1 MTKTSRISGFFKLSV
16 EERRGLVKD
25 FAGLTDE
32 EVENISGQIDIEL
45 ADRMVENVIGTIDVP
60 FGVATNFLING
71 KEYLIPMAIEEPSVI
86 AAAGN
91 AAKMAREKGG
101 FTTSSTGPIMIGQ
114 IQVVGVVDPFSAR
127 FEILAKKDE
136 IIELA
141 NKQDPFLVSVGG
153 GAIDVEVRVVD
164 SKSGPMIIVHL
175 IVNCKDAMG
184 ANTVNTM
191 SEAVSPMIEEITSGK
206 AVLRIISNL
215 ADKRL
220 MRARAVFSKEV
231 IGGEDVVDS
240 IIQAYHFADADVYR
254 ASTHNKG
261 VMNGITAVVLATGN
275 DTRAVES
282 GVHTYACRTGEYKPV
297 TLWEKNGDGDLVG
310 TIEIPIAAGLVG
322 GATKTHPTAKA
333 AVRILGV
340 ESATELGEV
349 MSVVGLAQNFA
360 ALRALATEGI
370 QRGHMKLHAK
380 NIAVTAGAEGDMIE
394 KVAAQMVQE
403 KAIRVDR
410 AKEILDELSR

>member
-1 MTKTSRISGFFKLSV
+1 M

-220 MRARAVFSKEV
+220 MRARAVFSKEA

-394 KVAAQMVQE
+394 KVAARMVQE

-410 AKEILDELSR
+410 AKEILDELNK

>member
-16 EERRGLVKD
+16 KERMNLVKD
-25 FAGLTDE
+25 FSDLTDE
-32 EVENISGQIDIEL
+32 EVNDIGGRLGIEQ

-60 FGVATNFLING
+60 LGVATNFLING
-71 KEYLIPMAIEEPSVI
+71 KDYLIPMAIEEPSVI

-91 AAKMAREKGG
+91 AAKMARDKGG

-114 IQVVGVVDPFSAR
+114 IQLVDVVDPFSAR
-127 FEILAKKDE
+127 FGIFEKKDE

-141 NKQDPFLVSVGG
+141 NKQDPFLVKVGG
-153 GAIDVEVRVVD
+153 GAIDVEIRVVE
-164 SKSGPMIIVHL
+164 SKSGAMVIIHL
-175 IVNCKDAMG
+175 IVDCKDAMG

-191 SEAVSPMIEEITSGK
+191 AEAVSPLIEEITGGK
-206 AVLRIISNL
+206 AILRIISNF

-231 IGGEDVVDS
+231 IGGEEVVDS
-240 IIQAYHFADADVYR
+240 IVRAYHFADADVYR

-282 GVHTYACRTGEYKPV
+282 GVHSYACRSGVYKPV
-297 TLWEKNGDGDLVG
+297 TIWEKNSDGDLSG
-310 TIEIPIAAGLVG
+310 TIEVPIAAGLVG

-333 AVRILGV
+333 AVKILCV
-340 ESATELGEV
+340 KSATELGEI
-349 MSVVGLAQNFA
+349 MAAVGLAQNFA

-370 QRGHMKLHAK
+370 QRGHMNLHAK
-380 NIAVTAGAEGDMIE
+380 NIAISAGATGDLIDKISE
-394 KVAAQMVQE
+394 QMVKE
-403 KAIRVDR
+403 RAIRIDR
-410 AKEILDELSR
+410 AKELLDELSK

>member
-16 EERRGLVKD
+16 KERMNLVKD
-25 FAGLTDE
+25 FSDLTDE
-32 EVENISGQIDIEL
+32 EVNDIGGQLGIEQ

-60 FGVATNFLING
+60 LGVATNFLING
-71 KEYLIPMAIEEPSVI
+71 KDYLIPMAIEEPSVI

-91 AAKMAREKGG
+91 AAKMARDKGG

-114 IQVVGVVDPFSAR
+114 IQLVDVVDPFSAR
-127 FEILAKKDE
+127 FGIFEKKDE

-141 NKQDPFLVSVGG
+141 NKQDPFLVKVGG
-153 GAIDVEVRVVD
+153 GAIDVEIRVVE
-164 SKSGPMIIVHL
+164 SKSGAMVIIHL
-175 IVNCKDAMG
+175 IVDCKDAMG

-191 SEAVSPMIEEITSGK
+191 AEAVSPLIEEITGGK
-206 AVLRIISNL
+206 AILRIISNF

-231 IGGEDVVDS
+231 IGGEEVVDS
-240 IIQAYHFADADVYR
+240 IVRAYHFADADVYR

-282 GVHTYACRTGEYKPV
+282 GVHSYACRSGVYKPV
-297 TLWEKNGDGDLVG
+297 TIWEKNSDGDLSG

-333 AVRILGV
+333 AVKILCV
-340 ESATELGEV
+340 KSATELGEI
-349 MSVVGLAQNFA
+349 MAAVGLAQNFA

-370 QRGHMKLHAK
+370 QRGHMNLHAK
-380 NIAVTAGAEGDMIE
+380 NIAISAGATGDMIDKISE
-394 KVAAQMVQE
+394 QMVKE
-403 KAIRVDR
+403 RAIRIDR
-410 AKEILDELSR
+410 AKELLDELSK